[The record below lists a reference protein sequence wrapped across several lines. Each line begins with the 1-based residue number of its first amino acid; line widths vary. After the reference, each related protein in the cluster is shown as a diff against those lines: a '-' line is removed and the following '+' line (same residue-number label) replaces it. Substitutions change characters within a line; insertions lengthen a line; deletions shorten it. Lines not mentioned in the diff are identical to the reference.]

1 MKKKG
6 IIATVIVLIVVTAGV
21 YLLSRPKPLGSMHNS
36 YSEQTTAVSDIS
48 FFGDAN
54 QRIRF
59 SFRSDIVCGEL
70 DIILSDSAGNEV
82 YMLDQ
87 AGALEKLLTLDSSDT
102 YTLTAKCTNFVG
114 KYEVSVYEAD

>member
-36 YSEQTTAVSDIS
+36 YSEQTTTVSDIA
-48 FFGDAN
+48 FLGDAN
-54 QRIRF
+54 QKIRF
-59 SFRSDIVCGEL
+59 SFRSDIVSGDL

-114 KYEVSVYEAD
+114 KYEVSVYKAD

>member
-6 IIATVIVLIVVTAGV
+6 IIATMIVLIVVTAGV

-36 YSEQTTAVSDIS
+36 YSEQTTTVSDIA
-48 FFGDAN
+48 FLGDAN
-54 QRIRF
+54 QKIRF
-59 SFRSDIVCGEL
+59 SFRSDIVSGDL

-114 KYEVSVYEAD
+114 KYEVSVYKAD

>member
-36 YSEQTTAVSDIS
+36 HSVQTTTVSDIA
-48 FFGDAN
+48 FLGDAN
-54 QRIRF
+54 QKIRF
-59 SFRSDIVCGEL
+59 SFRSDIVSGDL

-82 YMLDQ
+82 YILDQ

-114 KYEVSVYEAD
+114 KYEVSVYKAD

>member
-36 YSEQTTAVSDIS
+36 YSEQTTTVSDIA
-48 FFGDAN
+48 FLGDAN
-54 QRIRF
+54 QKIRF
-59 SFRSDIVCGEL
+59 SFRSDIVSGDL

-87 AGALEKLLTLDSSDT
+87 AGTLEKLLTLDSSDT

-114 KYEVSVYEAD
+114 KYEVSVYKAD

>member
-21 YLLSRPKPLGSMHNS
+21 YLLSRPNPLGSMRNS
-36 YSEQTTAVSDIS
+36 YSEQTTTVSDIA
-48 FFGDAN
+48 FLGDAN
-54 QRIRF
+54 QKIRF
-59 SFRSDIVCGEL
+59 SFRSDIVSGDL

-82 YMLDQ
+82 YILDQ

-114 KYEVSVYEAD
+114 KYEVSVYKAD

>member
-36 YSEQTTAVSDIS
+36 YSEQTTTVSDIA
-48 FFGDAN
+48 FLGDAN
-54 QRIRF
+54 QKIRF
-59 SFRSDIVCGEL
+59 SFRSDIVSGDL

-82 YMLDQ
+82 YILDQ

-114 KYEVSVYEAD
+114 KYEVSVYKAD

>member
-36 YSEQTTAVSDIS
+36 YSEQTTTVSDIA
-48 FFGDAN
+48 FLGDAN
-54 QRIRF
+54 QKIRF
-59 SFRSDIVCGEL
+59 SFRSDIVSGDL

-82 YMLDQ
+82 YVLDQ
-87 AGALEKLLTLDSSDT
+87 ADALEKLLTLDSSDT

-114 KYEVSVYEAD
+114 KYEVSVYKAD

>member
-1 MKKKG
+1 MNKKG
-6 IIATVIVLIVVTAGV
+6 IIAPVIVLIVVTAGV

-36 YSEQTTAVSDIS
+36 YSEQTTTVSDIA
-48 FFGDAN
+48 FLGDAN
-54 QRIRF
+54 QKIRF
-59 SFRSDIVCGEL
+59 SFRSDIVSGDL

-114 KYEVSVYEAD
+114 KYEVSVYKAD

>member
-36 YSEQTTAVSDIS
+36 YSEQTTTVSDIA
-48 FFGDAN
+48 FLGDAN
-54 QRIRF
+54 QKIRF
-59 SFRSDIVCGEL
+59 SFRSDIVSGDL

-82 YMLDQ
+82 SVLDQ
-87 AGALEKLLTLDSSDT
+87 ADALEKLLALDRSDT

-114 KYEVSVYEAD
+114 KYEVSVYKAD

>member
-1 MKKKG
+1 
-6 IIATVIVLIVVTAGV
+6 
-21 YLLSRPKPLGSMHNS
+21 MHNS
-36 YSEQTTAVSDIS
+36 YSEQTTTVSDIA
-48 FFGDAN
+48 FLGDAN
-54 QRIRF
+54 QKIRF
-59 SFRSDIVCGEL
+59 SFRSDIVSGDL

-114 KYEVSVYEAD
+114 KYEVSVYKAD

>member
-1 MKKKG
+1 MKKNG

-36 YSEQTTAVSDIS
+36 YSEQTTTVSDIA
-48 FFGDAN
+48 FLGDAN
-54 QRIRF
+54 QKIRF
-59 SFRSDIVCGEL
+59 SFRSDIVSGDL

-82 YMLDQ
+82 YILDQ

-114 KYEVSVYEAD
+114 KYEVSVYKAD

>member
-21 YLLSRPKPLGSMHNS
+21 YLLSRPKPLGSMRNS
-36 YSEQTTAVSDIS
+36 YSEQTTTVSDIA
-48 FFGDAN
+48 FLGDAN
-54 QRIRF
+54 QKIRF
-59 SFRSDIVCGEL
+59 SFRSDIVSGDL
-70 DIILSDSAGNEV
+70 DILSDSAGNEV
-82 YMLDQ
+82 YILDQ

-114 KYEVSVYEAD
+114 KYEVSVYKAD

>member
-6 IIATVIVLIVVTAGV
+6 VIATVVVLIAVAVGV
-21 YLLSRPKPLGSMHNS
+21 YLLARPKPLGSMHNS
-36 YSEQTTAVSDIS
+36 YSEQTTTVSDIA
-48 FFGDAN
+48 FLGDAN
-54 QRIRF
+54 QKIRF
-59 SFRSDIVCGEL
+59 SFRSDIVSGDL

-114 KYEVSVYEAD
+114 KYEVSVYKAD

>member
-21 YLLSRPKPLGSMHNS
+21 YLLSCPKPLGSMRNS
-36 YSEQTTAVSDIS
+36 YSEQTTTVSDIA
-48 FFGDAN
+48 FLGDAN
-54 QRIRF
+54 QKIRF
-59 SFRSDIVCGEL
+59 SFRSDIVSGDL

-82 YMLDQ
+82 YVLDQ
-87 AGALEKLLTLDSSDT
+87 ADALEKLLALDRSDT

-114 KYEVSVYEAD
+114 KYEVSVYKAD

>member
-36 YSEQTTAVSDIS
+36 YSEQTTTVSDIA
-48 FFGDAN
+48 FLGDAN
-54 QRIRF
+54 QKIRF
-59 SFRSDIVCGEL
+59 SFRSDIVSGDL

-87 AGALEKLLTLDSSDT
+87 ADALEKLLTLDSSDT

-114 KYEVSVYEAD
+114 KYEVSVYKAD

>member
-36 YSEQTTAVSDIS
+36 YSEQTTTVSDIA
-48 FFGDAN
+48 FLGDEN
-54 QRIRF
+54 QKIRF
-59 SFRSDIVCGEL
+59 SFRSDIVSGDL

-114 KYEVSVYEAD
+114 KYEVSVYKAD

>member
-36 YSEQTTAVSDIS
+36 YSEQTTTVSDIA
-48 FFGDAN
+48 FLGDAN

-59 SFRSDIVCGEL
+59 SFRSDIVSGDL

-114 KYEVSVYEAD
+114 KYEVSVYKAD

>member
-21 YLLSRPKPLGSMHNS
+21 YLLSRPKPLGSMRNS

-48 FFGDAN
+48 FLGDAN
-54 QRIRF
+54 QRIKF
-59 SFRSDIVCGEL
+59 SFRSDIVCGDL

-87 AGALEKLLTLDSSDT
+87 ADALETLFTLSSSDT
-102 YTLTAKCTNFVG
+102 YTLTAKCTGFVG
-114 KYEVSVYEAD
+114 KYEVSVYKAD

>member
-21 YLLSRPKPLGSMHNS
+21 YLLSRPKPLGCMRNG
-36 YSEQTTAVSDIS
+36 YSEQTTTVSDIA
-48 FFGDAN
+48 FLGDAN
-54 QRIRF
+54 QKIRF
-59 SFRSDIVCGEL
+59 SFRSDIVSGDL

-82 YMLDQ
+82 YVLDQ
-87 AGALEKLLTLDSSDT
+87 ADALEKLLALDRSDT

-114 KYEVSVYEAD
+114 KYEVSVYKAD

>member
-36 YSEQTTAVSDIS
+36 YSEQTTTVSDIA
-48 FFGDAN
+48 FLGDAN

-59 SFRSDIVCGEL
+59 SFRSDIVSGDL

-87 AGALEKLLTLDSSDT
+87 ADALEKLLTLDSSDT

-114 KYEVSVYEAD
+114 KYEVSVYKAD

>member
-36 YSEQTTAVSDIS
+36 YSEQTTTVSDIA
-48 FFGDAN
+48 FLGDAN
-54 QRIRF
+54 QTIRF
-59 SFRSDIVCGEL
+59 SFRSDIVSGDL

-114 KYEVSVYEAD
+114 KYEVSVYKAD

>member
-36 YSEQTTAVSDIS
+36 YSEQTTTVSDIA
-48 FFGDAN
+48 FLGDAN
-54 QRIRF
+54 QKIRF
-59 SFRSDIVCGEL
+59 SFRSDIVSGDL
-70 DIILSDSAGNEV
+70 DIILTDSAGNEV

-114 KYEVSVYEAD
+114 KYEVSVYKAD

>member
-6 IIATVIVLIVVTAGV
+6 ILATVIVLIVVTAGV

-36 YSEQTTAVSDIS
+36 YSEQTTTVSDIA
-48 FFGDAN
+48 FLGDAN
-54 QRIRF
+54 QKIRF
-59 SFRSDIVCGEL
+59 SFRSDIVSGDL

-82 YMLDQ
+82 YILDQ

-114 KYEVSVYEAD
+114 KYEVSVYKAD

>member
-36 YSEQTTAVSDIS
+36 YSEQTTTVSDIA
-48 FFGDAN
+48 FLGDAN
-54 QRIRF
+54 QKVRF
-59 SFRSDIVCGEL
+59 SFRSDIVSGDL

-114 KYEVSVYEAD
+114 KYEVSVYKAD

>member
-6 IIATVIVLIVVTAGV
+6 IIAVVVVVIAVAVGV
-21 YLLSRPKPLGSMHNS
+21 YLLVRPKPLGSMHNS

-54 QRIRF
+54 QRIKF
-59 SFRSDIVCGEL
+59 SFRSDIVCGDL

-82 YMLDQ
+82 YILDQ

-114 KYEVSVYEAD
+114 KYEVSVYKAD

>member
-36 YSEQTTAVSDIS
+36 YSEQTTTVSDIA
-48 FFGDAN
+48 FLGDAN
-54 QRIRF
+54 QKIRF
-59 SFRSDIVCGEL
+59 SFRSDIVSGDL

-102 YTLTAKCTNFVG
+102 YTLTAKCTNFVW
-114 KYEVSVYEAD
+114 KYEVSVYKAD

>member
-21 YLLSRPKPLGSMHNS
+21 YLLSRPKPLGSMRNS
-36 YSEQTTAVSDIS
+36 YSEQTTTVSDIA
-48 FFGDAN
+48 FLGDAN
-54 QRIRF
+54 QKVRF
-59 SFRSDIVCGEL
+59 SFRSDIVSGDL

-82 YMLDQ
+82 YVLDQ
-87 AGALEKLLTLDSSDT
+87 ADALEKLLALDRSDT

-114 KYEVSVYEAD
+114 KYEVSVYKAD

>member
-6 IIATVIVLIVVTAGV
+6 VIAAVVVLIAVAAGA
-21 YLLSRPKPLGSMHNS
+21 YLLTRHKPLGSMRNS

-48 FFGDAN
+48 FLGDAN
-54 QRIRF
+54 QRIKF
-59 SFRSDIVCGEL
+59 SFRSDIVCGDL

-87 AGALEKLLTLDSSDT
+87 ADALETLFTLSSSDT
-102 YTLTAKCTNFVG
+102 YTLTAKCTGFVG
-114 KYEVSVYEAD
+114 KYEVSVYKAA

>member
-36 YSEQTTAVSDIS
+36 YSEQTTTVSDIA
-48 FFGDAN
+48 FLGDAN
-54 QRIRF
+54 QKIRF
-59 SFRSDIVCGEL
+59 SFRSDIVSGDL

>member
-36 YSEQTTAVSDIS
+36 YSEQTTTVSDIA
-48 FFGDAN
+48 FLGDAN
-54 QRIRF
+54 QKIRF
-59 SFRSDIVCGEL
+59 SFRSDIVSGDL
-70 DIILSDSAGNEV
+70 DIILSDSAGNEA

-114 KYEVSVYEAD
+114 KYEVSVYKAD

>member
-1 MKKKG
+1 MKKNG

-36 YSEQTTAVSDIS
+36 YSEQTTTVSDIA
-48 FFGDAN
+48 FLGDAN
-54 QRIRF
+54 QKIRF
-59 SFRSDIVCGEL
+59 SFRSDIVSGDL

-114 KYEVSVYEAD
+114 KYEVSVYKAD

>member
-36 YSEQTTAVSDIS
+36 YSEQTTTASDIA
-48 FFGDAN
+48 FLGDAN
-54 QRIRF
+54 QKIRF
-59 SFRSDIVCGEL
+59 SFRSDIVSGDL

-114 KYEVSVYEAD
+114 KYEVSVYKAD